1 MLSEKESDQCV
12 SHVAKRTNEMQTEIY
27 SLNLESYK
35 LAILPFFV
43 GFSVVVL
50 YLVVCFIL
58 FLSWI
63 LQLYRSGFRS
73 FRNY

>member
-1 MLSEKESDQCV
+1 MCFTCGQENKEM
-12 SHVAKRTNEMQTEIY
+12 RTEIY

-35 LAILPFFV
+35 LAILPIFV

-50 YLVVCFIL
+50 YLVVCFVL

-73 FRNY
+73 FRNH

>member
-1 MLSEKESDQCV
+1 MCFTCGQENKEM
-12 SHVAKRTNEMQTEIY
+12 RTEIY

-50 YLVVCFIL
+50 YLVVCFVL

>member
-1 MLSEKESDQCV
+1 MCFTCGQENKEM
-12 SHVAKRTNEMQTEIY
+12 RTEIY

-35 LAILPFFV
+35 LAILPIFV

-50 YLVVCFIL
+50 YLVVCFVL